1 MRLIDADIICF
12 DALKDDFDRARAEI
26 IINGQPTV
34 NFATEKINIQ
44 LPFKVG
50 DVIYVPWK
58 NRSKF
63 SSKRYTDIMQLRIS
77 GIGSTTDNPEWF
89 VLTGYCRFKVSEY
102 GERFFSSY
110 NEAKKIVDE
119 G

>member
-12 DALKDDFDRARAEI
+12 DELKDDFDRARAKI
-26 IINGQPTV
+26 IISGQPTV
-34 NFATEKINIQ
+34 NFATEKRNEINIQ

-63 SSKRYTDIMQLRIS
+63 SSKR
-77 GIGSTTDNPEWF
+77 F
-89 VLTGYCRFKVSEY
+89 
-102 GERFFSSY
+102 
-110 NEAKKIVDE
+110 
-119 G
+119 